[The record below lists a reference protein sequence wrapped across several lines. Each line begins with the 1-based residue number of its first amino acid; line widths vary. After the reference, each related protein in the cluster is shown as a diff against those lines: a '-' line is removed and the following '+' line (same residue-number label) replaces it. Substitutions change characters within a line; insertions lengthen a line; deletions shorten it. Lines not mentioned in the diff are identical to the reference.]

1 MGINFV
7 NQTKVKLWATLSFLV
22 LFFLILPWKKEDGPT
37 SPWVAFDLDRLG
49 VALYLGSLEI

>member
-7 NQTKVKLWATLSFLV
+7 NRTRVKLWATPSFLV

-37 SPWVAFDLDRLG
+37 SPWIAFDSDRLG
-49 VALYLGSLEI
+49 VVALC

>member
-7 NQTKVKLWATLSFLV
+7 NQIKVKLWATPFLV

-37 SPWVAFDLDRLG
+37 SAWVAFGLDRPG
-49 VALYLGSLEI
+49 VALC